1 MLVEA
6 FQRDG
11 LRLMLQS
18 DSSRKVLNLIVE
30 QKLFQTMPYPAA
42 AGGHPD
48 QSEECP
54 AIESCAVQVEI
65 SGGPDYSDL
74 RRVRTKH
81 G

>member
-6 FQRDG
+6 FGEMGYDWCYKAT
-11 LRLMLQS
+11 LL
-18 DSSRKVLNLIVE
+18 KVLNLIVE

-54 AIESCAVQVEI
+54 AIESCAVQAEI
-65 SGGPDYSDL
+65 SGGPD
-74 RRVRTKH
+74 
-81 G
+81 